1 LKSAGFTTLAVIDSQ
16 MHSSEEL
23 HAILG
28 LFEGEISIYEKE
40 AEKKSEKYLKIKKMS
55 NQRYL
60 ENELLLT
67 KEDLQKRM

>member
-1 LKSAGFTTLAVIDSQ
+1 MAVIDPQ

-28 LFEGEISIYEKE
+28 LFGGEINIYEKE
-40 AEKKSEKYLKIKKMS
+40 TDKGLEKFLKIKKMS
-55 NQRYL
+55 NQKYL

-67 KEDLQKRM
+67 KAG